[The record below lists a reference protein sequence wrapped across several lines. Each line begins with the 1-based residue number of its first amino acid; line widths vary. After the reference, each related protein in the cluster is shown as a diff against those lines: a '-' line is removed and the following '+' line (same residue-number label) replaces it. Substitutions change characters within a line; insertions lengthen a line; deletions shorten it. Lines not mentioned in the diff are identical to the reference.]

1 MSIAW
6 LIETV
11 MYVTEP
17 GVWGQIEIGSRYRTV
32 HYTEMSF
39 SDIISK
45 DIATDG
51 IINRYFKYMTKLAT
65 SLHY

>member
-1 MSIAW
+1 
-6 LIETV
+6 
-11 MYVTEP
+11 
-17 GVWGQIEIGSRYRTV
+17 
-32 HYTEMSF
+32 MSF
-39 SDIISK
+39 SDTISK